1 MSPWLVVA
9 FIGAYAVGMFP
20 TASLVGRRIGHDPTV
35 EGSGNPGATNI
46 YRLGGRLAGLVVA
59 LGDMAKGAA
68 PTLAALALW
77 DRPGALAAWC
87 GVVVGHIWPALPRLR
102 GGKGMAAGGG
112 GGLALDP
119 LVGLACTVVFVSV
132 VSLRRI
138 ASLGSLSVAVSYPVL
153 AAINGWPW
161 HEVVVSIV
169 VMGVMVWRH
178 HSNIV
183 RLWRGTEPK
192 L

>member
-1 MSPWLVVA
+1 
-9 FIGAYAVGMFP
+9 
-20 TASLVGRRIGHDPTV
+20 
-35 EGSGNPGATNI
+35 
-46 YRLGGRLAGLVVA
+46 
-59 LGDMAKGAA
+59 
-68 PTLAALALW
+68 
-77 DRPGALAAWC
+77 
-87 GVVVGHIWPALPRLR
+87 
-102 GGKGMAAGGG
+102 MAAGGG

-138 ASLGSLSVAVSYPVL
+138 ASLGSLSVAVSYLVL